1 MIRLSEA
8 IARANCTA
16 EIIPAFVKEAYSL
29 LRQSI
34 IHVEKD
40 DVNLDDDDDAD
51 NNDRAAGEDA
61 RAAGAESQESGGAGG
76 DMDLDMGETV
86 TSPSRG
92 GTAYTQ
98 VPTSPASPSRISGS
112 TFHAPPL
119 VLSTQPPPGTIP
131 QPKRKIKITHDKY
144 MTMQSL
150 IVLHLSEVE
159 RTHGRGEEKEALIDW
174 YLEKK
179 EEEGAIENLEEL
191 ETEKELIAKVIAKLV
206 KVRNFNDR
214 SSGLLNYG
222 FL

>member
-51 NNDRAAGEDA
+51 NNNGGAAEDA
-61 RAAGAESQESGGAGG
+61 RAAGAESQDGGGR
-76 DMDLDMGETV
+76 DMDLDMGETL

-98 VPTSPASPSRISGS
+98 VVPTSPASPSRISGS
-112 TFHAPPL
+112 TFQAPPL
-119 VLSTQPPPGTIP
+119 VLSTQPPPAAMP

-179 EEEGAIENLEEL
+179 EEEGAIENLDEL

-206 KVRNFNDR
+206 KVRNFNDP
-214 SSGLLNYG
+214 SSCLL
-222 FL
+222 